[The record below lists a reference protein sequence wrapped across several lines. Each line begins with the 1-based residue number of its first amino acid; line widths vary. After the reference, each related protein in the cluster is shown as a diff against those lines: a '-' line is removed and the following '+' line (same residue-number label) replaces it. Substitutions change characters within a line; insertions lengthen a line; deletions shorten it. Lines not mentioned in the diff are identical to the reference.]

1 MNVGKMLSHCAQR
14 FPDKTAVVFGKESLT
29 FHQVNLMVCRV
40 STTLKQLGI
49 TRGERVALMLPNTS
63 HFVIAYLGVLKLG
76 AVCVPLDIRFKGEEL
91 RGIVEDAQIKLFIT
105 TDELY
110 EYCIPFFKALTLPL
124 TVIAVEG
131 EGGKEQRGYI
141 SFDELVRDEALSEE
155 TTVEIQ
161 DDEEALY
168 LYTSGTT
175 GKIDR
180 RLLAATAPK
189 SFHTVLSTF

>member
-29 FHQVNLMVCRV
+29 FHQVNLMACRV
-40 STTLKQLGI
+40 STTLKQLDI
-49 TRGERVALMLPNTS
+49 TRGERVALMLPHSS
-63 HFVIAYLGVLKLG
+63 HFVIAYFGVLKRG

-155 TTVEIQ
+155 TTIEIQ
-161 DDEEALY
+161 GDEEALY